1 MGGLGLKLSA
11 ELSRKKTAS
20 VEYRRQA
27 DRVTIL
33 ANPYPNP

>member
-1 MGGLGLKLSA
+1 MAGLGLKLSA

-27 DRVTIL
+27 SLTLTLTLDFDL
-33 ANPYPNP
+33 